1 MSYVEPNSLVKI
13 YTTDVNGAPVPF
25 DPNMENTV
33 LFVSKEQQYNYLEVF
48 RPITLTKNSY
58 TRVGRGAI
66 KVGFENDI
74 TSETYKDKIIAAVYN
89 SNYMAFKNTSFE
101 DKWFYCFID
110 SVEYLNNNTVT
121 IFFHI
126 DVIQTY
132 MFDWTFNQCLIEREH
147 TVSDNYGEHTLP
159 EGLETGPYRSIPA
172 NAYLQDPLSPTG
184 EVFMYN
190 RFEYQRCVVVATS
203 FDIDDIL
210 SAAGDVISNKP
221 KYSYGV
227 IIPGAA
233 GYGGGG
239 EYYSGV
245 RYNVFRIESEPEQ
258 GVYEAMF
265 SDNFAEGDTIY
276 FGDIVITLSAAQ
288 AHDDYSV
295 ALAVADKVYSQSSQY
310 SAELDQSDLRVM
322 IVTERNGSYGSGVPY
337 FSTDSEKGLCA
348 IKTIIPGTDGSLS
361 EINKLN
367 KFFKTIASSNLE
379 AGVLCAFMM
388 PYEFFPKGDQ
398 LVDGVSPLTMR
409 VPLPTMLGSPLVADG
424 YVPRNKKL
432 FCSPYNELYVT
443 NNSGNEA
450 QYKFE
455 EFSNPSVRESCMFS
469 IWGNL
474 STNPGMY
481 CAPLFYNGNGYM
493 SGAVDD
499 ELVLSGFPMCSFTTD
514 SFRAW
519 LSQNAG
525 VIGATAGSLIA
536 GWANALGKAYS
547 TSATG
552 LINAGILS
560 GDPGPNIAG
569 VNPAGYI
576 GQHAMYTPK
585 ENANL
590 RSYMGGQSQN
600 FTGMIGATLGALG
613 TLYDHS
619 RRPPQSHGA
628 MNGNLTY
635 QAAQLTFSWYYKQ
648 VKPEYAKIIDKFFD
662 MYGYKTNRVGVPILN
677 ARPKYSYVK
686 TIGCSMD
693 GLIPGDM
700 KRTIEGI
707 FDKGIRFWK
716 PNAVFGNYD
725 PVVNPNQ
732 PIVPEGNEG
741 D

>member
-1 MSYVEPNSLVKI
+1 MSYVEPNSIVKI
-13 YTTDVNGAPVPF
+13 YTTDTTGAPVPF
-25 DPNMENTV
+25 DPNQENTV
-33 LFVSKEQQYNYLEVF
+33 LFVSAEQQHNYLEVF

-58 TRVGRGAI
+58 TRMTRGVI
-66 KVGFENDI
+66 KIGFENDI

-89 SNYMAFKNTSFE
+89 ANYMAFKNTSFE
-101 DKWFYCFID
+101 NKWFYAFID
-110 SVEYLNNNTVT
+110 STEYLNNNTVT
-121 IFFHI
+121 IAYHI
-126 DVIQTY
+126 DPIQTY
-132 MFDWTFNQCLIEREH
+132 MFDWNFNQCLIEREH
-147 TVSDNYGEHTLP
+147 TVTDNYGEHTLP

-172 NAYLQDPLSPTG
+172 SVYLQDPLSPTG
-184 EVFMYN
+184 ESFMYN

-210 SAAGDVISNKP
+210 SAAGDVISKKP

-265 SDNFAEGDTIY
+265 SDNFAEGDTIN
-276 FGDIVITLSAAQ
+276 FGDIVITLSASQ

-295 ALAVADKVYSQSSQY
+295 ARAVADKVHSESSQY

-322 IVTERNGSYGSGVPY
+322 VVTERSGNYGAGVPY

-348 IKTIIPGTDGSLS
+348 IRTLVPGTDGSLS
-361 EINKLN
+361 EVNKLN
-367 KFFKTIASSNLE
+367 KFFKTVASSNLE

-388 PYEFFPKGDQ
+388 PYEFFPKGEQ
-398 LVDGVSPLTMR
+398 LVDGVRPLSMR
-409 VPLPTMLGSPLVADG
+409 VPFPTMLGSPNVEDG

-450 QYKFE
+450 QYRFE
-455 EFSNPSVRESCMFS
+455 DFSNPNIRESCMFS

-481 CAPLFYNGNGYM
+481 VAPLFYNGNGYM

-525 VIGATAGSLIA
+525 VIGATAGSLIG
-536 GWANALGKAYS
+536 GWASLIG
-547 TSATG
+547 ATVSLTPNSPTGNVGSG
-552 LINAGILS
+552 LPMLTGNVGQNKMNLNIT
-560 GDPGPNIAG
+560 PNIKQPSNG
-569 VNPAGYI
+569 
-576 GQHAMYTPK
+576 
-585 ENANL
+585 L
-590 RSYMGGQSQN
+590 
-600 FTGMIGATLGALG
+600 IGATLGALG

-648 VKPEYAKIIDKFFD
+648 IKQEYAEIIDKFFD
-662 MYGYKTNRVGVPILN
+662 MYGYKTNRVGIPILN

-686 TIGCSMD
+686 TIGCSIE

-700 KRTIEGI
+700 KRAIESI
-707 FDKGIRFWK
+707 FDKGIRFWQ
-716 PNAVFGNYD
+716 PDAVFGNFD
-725 PVVNPNQ
+725 PEVNPNQ
-732 PIVPEGNEG
+732 PVTEGG
-741 D
+741 

>member
-1 MSYVEPNSLVKI
+1 MSYIEPNSLVKI
-13 YTTDVNGAPVPF
+13 YTTDESGAPVPF

-33 LFVSKEQQYNYLEVF
+33 LFVNAEQQYDYLEAF
-48 RPITLTKNSY
+48 RPVTLTKNSY
-58 TRVGRGAI
+58 TRANRGVI
-66 KVGFENDI
+66 KVGFESDI
-74 TSETYKDKIIAAVYN
+74 TSEVYKDKIIAAVYN
-89 SNYMAFKNTSFE
+89 ANYLAFKNTSFE
-101 DKWFYCFID
+101 NKWFYAFID
-110 SVEYLNNNTVT
+110 STEYLNNNTVT
-121 IFFHI
+121 ISYHI

-132 MFDWTFNQCLIEREH
+132 MFDWKFNQCLIEREH
-147 TVSDNYGEHTLP
+147 TVSDKYGEHTLP

-172 NAYLQDPLSPTG
+172 SVYLQDPLSPTG
-184 EVFMYN
+184 ESFMYN
-190 RFEYQRCVVVATS
+190 RFEYKRCVVVATS

-210 SAAGDVISNKP
+210 SASGDVISRKP
-221 KYSYGV
+221 RYAYGV

-258 GVYEAMF
+258 GVYEVMF

-276 FGDIVITLSAAQ
+276 FGDVTLTLSASQ
-288 AHDDYSV
+288 AVDDYSV
-295 ALAVADKVYSQSSQY
+295 ARAVADKVYSESAQY
-310 SAELDQSDLRVM
+310 SAVLDQSDLRV
-322 IVTERNGSYGSGVPY
+322 IVVTERSGSYGVGVPY
-337 FSTDSEKGLCA
+337 FSTDSEKGYAA
-348 IKTIIPGTDGSLS
+348 IKTLVPGTDGSLS

-367 KFFKTIASSNLE
+367 KFFKTVASSNLE

-398 LVDGVSPLTMR
+398 LVDGVSPLSMR
-409 VPLPTMLGSPLVADG
+409 VPFPTMLGSPLVDDG
-424 YVPRNKKL
+424 YIPRNKKL

-455 EFSNPSVRESCMFS
+455 EFSNPDARESCMFS

-536 GWANALGKAYS
+536 GWTSTVSKAYS

-552 LINAGILS
+552 LINAGIMS
-560 GDPGPNIAG
+560 ADPGPNVAG

-576 GQHAMYTPK
+576 GKHAMYTPK

-590 RSYMGGQSQN
+590 RSYMSGQNQS
-600 FTGMIGATLGALG
+600 FTGLIGATLGALG

-648 VKPEYAKIIDKFFD
+648 IKQEYAEIIDKFFD
-662 MYGYKTNRVGVPILN
+662 MYGYKTNRVGTPVLN

-686 TIGCSMD
+686 TIGCSID

-700 KRTIEGI
+700 KAAIESI
-707 FDKGIRFWK
+707 FDKGIRFWE
-716 PNAVFGNYD
+716 PSAVFGNYD
-725 PVVNPNQ
+725 PEVNPNS
-732 PIVPEGNEG
+732 PAEVGETNG
-741 D
+741 

>member
-1 MSYVEPNSLVKI
+1 MSYVEPNSIVKI
-13 YTTDVNGAPVPF
+13 YTTDISGAPVPF

-33 LFVSKEQQYNYLEVF
+33 LFVSAEQQYNYLEAF

-58 TRVGRGAI
+58 TRVTRGVI
-66 KVGFENDI
+66 KIGFENDI
-74 TSETYKDKIIAAVYN
+74 TSEVYKDKIIAAVYN

-101 DKWFYCFID
+101 NKWFYAFVD
-110 SVEYLNNNTVT
+110 SAEYLNNNTVT
-121 IFFHI
+121 IAYHI

-132 MFDWTFNQCLIEREH
+132 MFDWVFNQCLIEREH
-147 TVSDNYGEHTLP
+147 TVTDNFGEHTLP
-159 EGLETGPYRSIPA
+159 EGLETGEYRSIPA
-172 NAYLQDPLSPTG
+172 GAYLQNPDYDPDNPNPDVPQ
-184 EVFMYN
+184 EFYMNN
-190 RFEYQRCVVVATS
+190 RFEYKRCVVVATS
-203 FDIDDIL
+203 FDIDDVL
-210 SAAGDVISNKP
+210 SASGDVISRKP

-245 RYNVFRIESEPEQ
+245 RYNVFRISSEPEQ
-258 GVYEAMF
+258 GIYEALCNDHF
-265 SDNFAEGDTIY
+265 EEGDYVEI
-276 FGDIVITLSAAQ
+276 GDVAFTLSALQ
-288 AHDDYSV
+288 AHDEYSM
-295 ALAVADKVYSQSSQY
+295 ARAIADKIFSESVMYT
-310 SAELDQSDLRVM
+310 AILDDSDLR
-322 IVTERNGSYGSGVPY
+322 IVIISERAGSYGAGVPY
-337 FSTDSEKGLCA
+337 FSTDSERGLCA
-348 IKTIIPGTDGSLS
+348 IRTLVPGTDGSLS

-367 KFFKTIASSNLE
+367 KFFKTVASSNLE

-398 LVDGVSPLTMR
+398 LIDGVYPLSMR
-409 VPLPTMLGSPLVADG
+409 IPFPTSLGSPNLDA

-450 QYKFE
+450 QYRFE
-455 EFSNPSVRESCMFS
+455 NFSRPEARTDCMFS

-536 GWANALGKAYS
+536 GWVS
-547 TSATG
+547 TIAGGAIAGAAIGASGYTAGEMQLASKYGSLSGAQQATIDRYNQGVKMPSGG
-552 LINAGILS
+552 LIAS
-560 GDPGPNIAG
+560 
-569 VNPAGYI
+569 
-576 GQHAMYTPK
+576 
-585 ENANL
+585 
-590 RSYMGGQSQN
+590 
-600 FTGMIGATLGALG
+600 TLGALG

-635 QAAQLTFSWYYKQ
+635 QAGQLTFSWYYKQ
-648 VKPEYAKIIDKFFD
+648 IKQEYAEIIDKFFD
-662 MYGYKTNRVGVPILN
+662 MYGYKTNRVGTPILN
-677 ARPKYSYVK
+677 ARPRYSYVK
-686 TIGCSMD
+686 TVGCSLD

-700 KRTIEGI
+700 KQTIERI
-707 FDKGIRFWK
+707 FDKGIRFWQ
-716 PNAVFGNYD
+716 PNAVFGNFD
-725 PVVNPNQ
+725 PVVNPNT
-732 PIVPEGNEG
+732 PIEGSEGNG
-741 D
+741 

>member
-1 MSYVEPNSLVKI
+1 MSYIEPNSLVKI
-13 YTTDVNGAPVPF
+13 YTTNTNGEPVPF

-33 LFVSKEQQYNYLEVF
+33 LFVSKEQQYGYLETF
-48 RPITLTKNSY
+48 RPINLTKNSY
-58 TRVGRGAI
+58 TRVGRGVI

-121 IFFHI
+121 IVFHV

-132 MFDWTFNQCLIEREH
+132 MFDWVFNQCLIEREH
-147 TVSDNYGEHTLP
+147 TVTDNYGEHTLP
-159 EGLETGPYRSIPA
+159 EGLETGPYRSIPVSV
-172 NAYLQDPLSPTG
+172 YLQDPDNP
-184 EVFMYN
+184 EIEHFMYN
-190 RFEYQRCVVVATS
+190 RFEYQRCVIVATS
-203 FDIDDIL
+203 FDVD
-210 SAAGDVISNKP
+210 DVISASGEVISTKP
-221 KYSYGV
+221 KYAYGV

-245 RYNVFRIESEPEQ
+245 RYNVFRIESEPQ
-258 GVYEAMF
+258 MG
-265 SDNFAEGDTIY
+265 IY
-276 FGDIVITLSAAQ
+276 SLYIAGGFVANDVLQVGDIEITLNESEAQ
-288 AHDDYSV
+288 SDESV
-295 ALAVADKVYSQSSQY
+295 ADALAHRIRTT
-310 SAELDQSDLRVM
+310 SAIYTATVDGDNLKAITIS
-322 IVTERNGSYGSGVPY
+322 ERQGNYGAGIPYMNNNSAKGVWGIH
-337 FSTDSEKGLCA
+337 TVV
-348 IKTIIPGTDGSLS
+348 PGTDGSLS

-367 KFFKTIASSNLE
+367 KFFKTVASSNLE

-388 PYEFFPKGDQ
+388 PYEFFPKNEQ
-398 LVDGVSPLTMR
+398 VTEGVPPLNMR
-409 VPLPTMLGSPLVADG
+409 VPFPTMLGSPNVEDG
-424 YVPRNKKL
+424 YVPRNNKL

-455 EFSNPSVRESCMFS
+455 NFSNPNLRTSAMFS

-525 VIGATAGSLIA
+525 VIGATAASLIGGWVSSIA
-536 GWANALGKAYS
+536 GGAIAGAGL
-547 TSATG
+547 TATG
-552 LINAGILS
+552 AMS
-560 GDPGPNIAG
+560 G
-569 VNPAGYI
+569 GYI
-576 GQHAMYTPK
+576 GQHLELSATEKSM
-585 ENANL
+585 AN
-590 RSYMGGQSQN
+590 RYAQGVQAPSGGLIA
-600 FTGMIGATLGALG
+600 GTLGALG

-628 MNGNLTY
+628 NNGNLTY
-635 QAAQLTFSWYYKQ
+635 QAGQLTFSWYYKQ
-648 VKPEYAKIIDKFFD
+648 IKQEYAEIIDKFFD
-662 MYGYKTNRVGVPILN
+662 MYGYKTNRVGTPILN

-686 TIGCSMD
+686 TIGCSLD

-700 KRTIEGI
+700 KQTIEGI
-707 FDKGIRFWK
+707 FDKGIRFWN
-716 PNAVFGNYD
+716 PAAVFGNYD
-725 PVVNPNQ
+725 PAVNPNAPFQ
-732 PIVPEGNEG
+732 PVPDEPDETEGG
-741 D
+741 

>member
-1 MSYVEPNSLVKI
+1 MSYVEPNSIVKI
-13 YTTDVNGAPVPF
+13 YTINKNGESVPF

-33 LFVSKEQQYNYLEVF
+33 LFVTAQQQQEYLETF
-48 RPITLTKNSY
+48 RPILLTKNSY
-58 TRVGRGAI
+58 TRVNRGVI
-66 KVGFENDI
+66 KIGLESDVA
-74 TSETYKDKIIAAVYN
+74 ETPYKDKIIAGVYN

-101 DKWFYCFID
+101 NKWFYAFID
-110 SVEYLNNNTVT
+110 SAEYVNNNTVT
-121 IFFHI
+121 IAYHI

-132 MFDWTFNQCLIEREH
+132 MFDWVFNQCLIEREH
-147 TVSDNYGEHTLP
+147 TVTDNFGEHTLA
-159 EGLETGPYRSIPA
+159 EGLETGEYRSIPVGV
-172 NAYLQDPLSPTG
+172 YLQDPLAPDGWTY
-184 EVFMYN
+184 MHN
-190 RFEYQRCVVVATS
+190 RFQYKRCVVVATS
-203 FDIDDIL
+203 FDIDDVL
-210 SAAGDVISNKP
+210 SASGDAISRKP

-258 GVYEAMF
+258 GIYEALF
-265 SDNFAEGDTIY
+265 NDHFEEGDYVEI
-276 FGDIVITLSAAQ
+276 GDVSLTLSASQ
-288 AHDDYSV
+288 AHDDYSM
-295 ALAVADKVYSQSSQY
+295 ARAVADKIYSESTIY
-310 SAELDQSDLRVM
+310 SASLDDSDLR
-322 IVTERNGSYGSGVPY
+322 IVLITERNGHYGAGVPY
-337 FSTDSEKGLCA
+337 FSTDSARGLCA
-348 IKTIIPGTDGSLS
+348 IRTLVPGTDGSLS

-367 KFFKTIASSNLE
+367 KFFKTVASSNLE

-398 LVDGVSPLTMR
+398 LIDGVHPLSMR
-409 VPLPTMLGSPLVADG
+409 VPYPTMLGSANSDDG

-432 FCSPYNELYVT
+432 FCSPYNELYLT

-450 QYKFE
+450 QYRFE
-455 EFSNPSVRESCMFS
+455 NFSRPEARTDCMFS

-525 VIGATAGSLIA
+525 VIGATAGSLVA
-536 GWANALGKAYS
+536 GWASSIGTAYA
-547 TSATG
+547 TSAKG
-552 LINAGILS
+552 LMNAGILS
-560 GDPGPNIAG
+560 ADPGPAVAG

-590 RSYMGGQSQN
+590 NAYMSGRTQN
-600 FTGMIGATLGALG
+600 FTGLIGATLGALG

-635 QAAQLTFSWYYKQ
+635 QAGQLTFSWYYKQ
-648 VKPEYAKIIDKFFD
+648 IKQEYAEIIDKFFD
-662 MYGYKTNRVGVPILN
+662 MYGYKTNRVGTPILA

-686 TIGCSMD
+686 TVGCSLD

-700 KRTIEGI
+700 KQTIERI
-707 FDKGIRFWK
+707 FDNGIRFWQ
-716 PNAVFGNYD
+716 PNAVFGNFD
-725 PVVNPNQ
+725 PEVNPNT
-732 PIVPEGNEG
+732 PIEGSEGNG
-741 D
+741 

>member
-1 MSYVEPNSLVKI
+1 MSYVEPNSIVKI
-13 YTTDVNGAPVPF
+13 YTTDISGAPVPF

-33 LFVSKEQQYNYLEVF
+33 LFVSAEQQYNYLEAF

-58 TRVGRGAI
+58 TRVTRGVI
-66 KVGFENDI
+66 KIGFENDI
-74 TSETYKDKIIAAVYN
+74 TSEVYKDKIIAAVYN
-89 SNYMAFKNTSFE
+89 ANYMAFKNTSFE
-101 DKWFYCFID
+101 NKWFYAFID
-110 SVEYLNNNTVT
+110 SAEYLNNNTVT
-121 IFFHI
+121 IAYHI

-132 MFDWTFNQCLIEREH
+132 MFDWVFNQCLIEREH
-147 TVSDNYGEHTLP
+147 TVTDNFGEHTLP
-159 EGLETGPYRSIPA
+159 EGLETGPYRSIPCSV
-172 NAYLQDPLSPTG
+172 YLQDPLSPTG
-184 EVFMYN
+184 ESFMYN

-203 FDIDDIL
+203 FDVDDVI
-210 SAAGDVISNKP
+210 SASGDVISRRP

-258 GVYEAMF
+258 GVYALQFNKFVGGDKIFIGDVMVTLAGIGGVTPAEVASAVETTLN
-265 SDNFAEGDTIY
+265 SDSTVYYATIDSTDVTVVMVY
-276 FGDIVITLSAAQ
+276 E
-288 AHDDYSV
+288 
-295 ALAVADKVYSQSSQY
+295 KV
-310 SAELDQSDLRVM
+310 D
-322 IVTERNGSYGSGVPY
+322 NYGAGQPY
-337 FSTDSEKGLCA
+337 FDTDSSKGICA
-348 IKTIIPGTDGSLS
+348 IKTIVYGSDGSMG
-361 EINKLN
+361 EVNKLN
-367 KFFKTIASSNLE
+367 RFFKTVASSNLE
-379 AGVLCAFMM
+379 AGVLSAFMM

-398 LVDGVSPLTMR
+398 LTNGVSPLSMR
-409 VPLPTMLGSPLVADG
+409 VPFPTMLGSPNIEDG

-432 FCSPYNELYVT
+432 FCSPYNELYLT

-450 QYKFE
+450 QYRFE
-455 EFSNPSVRESCMFS
+455 NFSSPQSRTDCMFS

-536 GWANALGKAYS
+536 GWATSIAGAYA
-547 TSATG
+547 TSAKG
-552 LINAGILS
+552 LMNAGIMS
-560 GDPGPNIAG
+560 ADPGPAVAG

-590 RSYMGGQSQN
+590 NAYMSGRTQN
-600 FTGMIGATLGALG
+600 FTGLIGATLGALG

-628 MNGNLTY
+628 TNGNLTY

-648 VKPEYAKIIDKFFD
+648 IKQEYAEIIDKFFD
-662 MYGYKTNRVGVPILN
+662 MYGYKTNRVGTPILN
-677 ARPKYSYVK
+677 ARPRYSYVK
-686 TIGCSMD
+686 TVGCSLD

-700 KRTIEGI
+700 KQTIEKI
-707 FDKGIRFWK
+707 FDKGIRFWQ
-716 PNAVFGNYD
+716 PNATFGNFD
-725 PVVNPNQ
+725 PEVNPNT
-732 PIVPEGNEG
+732 PIEGSEGNG
-741 D
+741 

>member
-1 MSYVEPNSLVKI
+1 MSYIEPNSIVKI
-13 YTTDVNGAPVPF
+13 YTTDITGAPVPF
-25 DPNMENTV
+25 DPSMENTV
-33 LFVSKEQQYNYLEVF
+33 LFTSAEQQYNYLEAF

-58 TRVGRGAI
+58 TRMNRGVI
-66 KVGFENDI
+66 KVGLENDI
-74 TSETYKDKIIAAVYN
+74 TSEVYKDKIIAAVYN
-89 SNYMAFKNTSFE
+89 ANYLAFKNTSFE
-101 DKWFYCFID
+101 DKWFYAFID
-110 SVEYLNNNTVT
+110 STEYLNNNTVT
-121 IFFHI
+121 IVYHI
-126 DVIQTY
+126 DPIQTY

-147 TVSDNYGEHTLP
+147 TVTDEYGEHTLP
-159 EGLETGPYRSIPA
+159 EQLETGPYRSIPCSV
-172 NAYLQDPLSPTG
+172 YLQDPLSPTG
-184 EVFMYN
+184 ESFMYN
-190 RFEYQRCVVVATS
+190 RFEYQRCVVVATT

-210 SAAGDVISNKP
+210 TASGDVISGKP
-221 KYSYGV
+221 KYAYGV

-245 RYNVFRIESEPEQ
+245 RYSVFRIESEPEQ
-258 GVYEAMF
+258 GIYEALF
-265 SDNFAEGDTIY
+265 NSRFEEGDYIAI
-276 FGDIVITLSAAQ
+276 GDVTLTLSASQ
-288 AHDDYSV
+288 AYDDFSV
-295 ALAVADKVYSQSSQY
+295 ARAVADKIFSESTQY
-310 SAELDQSDLRVM
+310 TAELDQSDLR
-322 IVTERNGSYGSGVPY
+322 IVIISERSGSYGAGVPY
-337 FSTDSEKGLCA
+337 FSTDSAKGLCA
-348 IKTIIPGTDGSLS
+348 IKTLVPGTDGSLS

-367 KFFKTIASSNLE
+367 KFFKTVASSNLE

-388 PYEFFPKGDQ
+388 PYEFFPKGEQ
-398 LVDGVSPLTMR
+398 LTDGVHPLSMR
-409 VPLPTMLGSPLVADG
+409 VPFPTMLGSPNVEDA
-424 YVPRNKKL
+424 YFPRNKKL

-450 QYKFE
+450 QYRFE
-455 EFSNPSVRESCMFS
+455 NFSNPSLRGSCMFS

-481 CAPLFYNGNGYM
+481 TAPLFYNGNGYM

-499 ELVLSGFPMCSFTTD
+499 ELVLTGFPMCSFTTD

-536 GWANALGKAYS
+536 GWASSIGNAYATS
-547 TSATG
+547 TAG
-552 LINAGILS
+552 LTNAGIMS
-560 GDPGPNIAG
+560 ADPGPAVAG

-590 RSYMGGQSQN
+590 NAYMSGRSQN
-600 FTGMIGATLGALG
+600 FTGLIGATLGALG

-648 VKPEYAKIIDKFFD
+648 IKQEYAEIIDKFFD
-662 MYGYKTNRVGVPILN
+662 MYGYKTDRVGTPILN

-700 KRTIEGI
+700 KRAIESI
-707 FDKGIRFWK
+707 FDKGIRFWQ
-716 PNAVFGNYD
+716 PSAVFGNFD
-725 PVVNPNQ
+725 PEVNPNQ
-732 PIVPEGNEG
+732 PVTEG